1 MPPYGDD
8 YMVMAAIREAQKQ
21 EATRARRIKECLPPD
36 GKLELLLRHL
46 GFGMGQVL
54 ESAGE
59 WLQKQAA
66 DQSSTDAIEFQPKEM
81 NYG

>member
-8 YMVMAAIREAQKQ
+8 YRIMAEIREAQKQ
-21 EATRARRIKECLPPD
+21 EATRARQIKECLPPD
-36 GKLELLLRHL
+36 GKLELLVRNL

-66 DQSSTDAIEFQPKEM
+66 DQSSTDAIEFQPKGM
-81 NYG
+81 NDG